1 MSNTVTLANPE
12 KAQQKITVLLEQL
25 THDYQS
31 LKQEV
36 PVINQAFPFND
47 EELSIVEEIELLTT
61 DLRGYASQI
70 KIKGS
75 INHKTKAFDFLKSTQ
90 IFEIPSLAELYF
102 SERATLPFTKQYLQ
116 KLDYLKFLL
125 IDWLEQHQTTEV

>member
-25 THDYQS
+25 TQDYQS
-31 LKQEV
+31 LQQEI
-36 PVINQAFPFND
+36 PVINQSFPRND
-47 EELSIVEEIELLTT
+47 EELSIIEEIELLTT

-70 KIKGS
+70 KIQSS
-75 INHKTKAFDFLKSTQ
+75 INHKTKALDFLKNTP

-102 SERATLPFTKQYLQ
+102 SENPALPLTKQYLQ

-125 IDWLEQHQTTEV
+125 IDWLEQHQTAEA